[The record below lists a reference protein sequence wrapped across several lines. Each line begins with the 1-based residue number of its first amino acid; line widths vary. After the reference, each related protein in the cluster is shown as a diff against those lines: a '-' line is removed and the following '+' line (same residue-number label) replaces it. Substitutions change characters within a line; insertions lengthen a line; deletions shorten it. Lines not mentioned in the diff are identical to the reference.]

1 MYTLSQLRNQV
12 DALQRK
18 YARELAVYRLRPLAE
33 DFSQQWAI
41 ALSNRQPAPQPQPF
55 IRRIAQRGFCFNT
68 FMALDNYLE
77 RCRSEGIIPHCQGML
92 HSLLPQLPYDRLR
105 SMLQWIP
112 RPGHQAIRRSYRRSH
127 GRSCAGRNLWLQE
140 SFPARIPPVRLPG
153 SVTAVPFNP
162 VGFML

>member
-105 SMLQWIP
+105 SMLQWDT
-112 RPGHQAIRRSYRRSH
+112 
-127 GRSCAGRNLWLQE
+127 
-140 SFPARIPPVRLPG
+140 PARPSGNPAFLPSFLRRQEPLAARVFSG
-153 SVTAVPFNP
+153 PHSPSAIARRMGTNKHE
-162 VGFML
+162 